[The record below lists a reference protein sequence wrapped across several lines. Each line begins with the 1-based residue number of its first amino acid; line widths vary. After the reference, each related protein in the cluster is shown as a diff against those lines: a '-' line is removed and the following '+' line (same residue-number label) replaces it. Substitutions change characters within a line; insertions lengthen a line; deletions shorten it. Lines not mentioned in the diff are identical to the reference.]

1 MDRAPRQ
8 NLAVP
13 SVWSSLLLALFAASC
28 GDEALPGDTSAE
40 DTTVDVDTVPPDT
53 GTPEVIV
60 FDTGDPDTG
69 DTAGPDGVDT
79 DTAEVVA
86 SCSDPLKPF
95 FCPCDTNSQCESS
108 LCIAV
113 DEDEV
118 ARRCTLTCFGDIPCP
133 SGWECKGVGIGQEQ
147 QLICLPPVVSLCK
160 PCERAA
166 DCQKVGALCIDFADG
181 KFCGQ
186 DCQNAPNS
194 CPAGYGCQEV
204 INDLGQID
212 GYQCVRTSGS
222 CNCPDGTDYLNDPEN
237 CSFCGNRCSFSGA
250 EAGCREGGCY
260 LKNCLNEWKDLN
272 EVESDGCE
280 YRCTFQGAEDWPD
293 ASCDA
298 VNGCDQ
304 NCDGIDGDL
313 LRGIF
318 VSATGAANAAGT
330 PYDPVRTIGEGLAK
344 ATPGGRDH
352 VYVAAGTYNE
362 VVTLKK
368 GVSIFGGYSN
378 DGKWTRNLAL
388 HKTQITSSTGA
399 SSIRVVIAEGIDQR
413 TVLDGVEVLA
423 GTNANPGGSSYAV
436 WVKDSTEALEL
447 VRVTA
452 IGGNGGAGR
461 NGADGSDGSPG
472 VVGNPGGNSSQAC
485 TGWPSCSCTD
495 CGCDNEQTN
504 SGAAGTGGTNQCA
517 SGRNAAGGLGG
528 RSGCGDSGK
537 GKKGNDS
544 PGGAP
549 GGAEVNGKTVGNPGT
564 GGSAGSPG
572 SNGRAGAAGG
582 TVNSSGFWSGDTSE
596 AGGSGENG
604 VGGGGGGGGG
614 GHDNDFWTCASW
626 GGPGGGGGSGGCGGT
641 AGQPGTP
648 GGGSFGVFL
657 YNANPTLRDSS
668 IGHKNGGNGG
678 RAGTGGGGGAGRDGG
693 AGGAGCEDAKAG
705 GKGGAGGSGGRG
717 GHGGGGAGGIAFGL
731 FLAGSSNPI
740 CANLSFSPPG
750 AGGTAGLGGSSS
762 GNRGS
767 DGAFGDRFGSS
778 ASCP

>member
-60 FDTGDPDTG
+60 FDTGDPDSG

-194 CPAGYGCQEV
+194 CPAGYGCEEV

-222 CNCPDGTDYLNDPEN
+222 CNCPDGTDYQNDPNN
-237 CSFCGNRCSFSGA
+237 CSFCGNRCSFGGA

-260 LKNCLNEWKDLN
+260 LKNCLNEWKNLN

-280 YRCTFQGAEDWPD
+280 YRCTYQGAEDWPD

-304 NCDGIDGDL
+304 NCDGIDGDFA
-313 LRGIF
+313 RAIF
-318 VSATGAANAAGT
+318 VSATGANNAAGT
-330 PYDPVRTIGEGLAK
+330 PYDPVRTIGEGLAL
-344 ATPGGRDH
+344 AAPGGRDH

-461 NGADGSDGSPG
+461 NGNAGATGTPGEIGSPG
-472 VVGNPGGNSSQAC
+472 KA
-485 TGWPSCSCTD
+485 TTD
-495 CGCDNEQTN
+495 CDCDCDEENTYG
-504 SGAAGTGGTNQCA
+504 GAGGSAGANQCS
-517 SGRNAAGGLGG
+517 SGTNAAGGKGG
-528 RSGCGDSGK
+528 NGGCENNSSSAGSP
-537 GKKGNDS
+537 S

-549 GGAEVNGKTVGNPGT
+549 GGIAVGRHTNGNKGTDGGPGVAGRDGNGGT
-564 GGSAGSPG
+564 GGVVTGGGLWAGVDG
-572 SNGRAGAAGG
+572 EVGAAG
-582 TVNSSGFWSGDTSE
+582 TH
-596 AGGSGENG
+596 
-604 VGGGGGGGGG
+604 GGGGGGGSGAGG
-614 GHDNDFWTCASW
+614 DNDSGSGAGCGFGFCASW
-626 GGPGGGGGSGGCGGT
+626 GGGGGGGGSGGCGGSPGT
-641 AGQPGTP
+641 AGTA

-657 YNANPTLRDSS
+657 FNASPTLRDSS
-668 IGHKNGGNGG
+668 LGHRSGGNGGNGG
-678 RAGTGGGGGAGRDGG
+678 RGGDGG
-693 AGGAGCEDAKAG
+693 AGKAGGAGGDGFDQGGLG
-705 GKGGAGGSGGRG
+705 GKGGNGGDGGRG
-717 GHGGGGAGGIAFGL
+717 GHGGGGAGGVAFGL
-731 FLAGSSNPI
+731 YLAGNSNPT
-740 CANLSFSPPG
+740 CNGLQFSPAG
-750 AGGTAGLGGSSS
+750 SGGTGGIGGSSS
-762 GNRGS
+762 GNRGI
-767 DGAFGDRFGSS
+767 DGAHGDRFGNS

>member
-1 MDRAPRQ
+1 MA
-8 NLAVP
+8 
-13 SVWSSLLLALFAASC
+13 LLAASC
-28 GDEALPGDTSAE
+28 GDEALPGDTTE
-40 DTTVDVDTVPPDT
+40 QDTTVDVDTIPPDT

-60 FDTGDPDTG
+60 FDTGDPDTA
-69 DTAGPDGVDT
+69 DTASPDVTDT
-79 DTAEVVA
+79 DTPEVVA

-113 DEDEV
+113 DEDDV
-118 ARRCTLTCFGDIPCP
+118 ARRCTLTCFGDVPCP
-133 SGWECKGVGIGQEQ
+133 SGWECNGVGIGQEQ

-166 DCQKVGALCIDFADG
+166 DCQKVGALCIDFPDG

-194 CPAGYGCQEV
+194 CPAGYGCEEV
-204 INDLGQID
+204 LNELGQID

-222 CNCPDGTDYLNDPEN
+222 CNCPDGTDYQNDPEN
-237 CSFCGNRCSFSGA
+237 CSFCGNRCTFGGA

-260 LKNCLNEWKDLN
+260 LKNCLDEWKNLN

-280 YRCTFQGAEDWPD
+280 YRCTYQGAEDWPD

-304 NCDGIDGDL
+304 NCDGIDGDFA
-313 LRGIF
+313 RAIF
-318 VSATGAANAAGT
+318 VSATGANNAAGT
-330 PYDPVRTIGEGLAK
+330 PYDPVRTIGEGLAL
-344 ATPGGRDH
+344 AAPGGRDH

-378 DGKWTRNLAL
+378 DGKWTRNLTL

-452 IGGNGGAGR
+452 IGGNGGAGA
-461 NGADGSDGSPG
+461 NGTNGSKGNDGETGSPG
-472 VVGNPGGNSSQAC
+472 TSPQDFECWCEDFGNLVGGPPGGNGCPSGTSAAGGRGGHVVENDNCDVARNTGNPGQ
-485 TGWPSCSCTD
+485 PS
-495 CGCDNEQTN
+495 
-504 SGAAGTGGTNQCA
+504 AAGTP
-517 SGRNAAGGLGG
+517 GGL
-528 RSGCGDSGK
+528 
-537 GKKGNDS
+537 
-544 PGGAP
+544 P
-549 GGAEVNGKTVGNPGT
+549 ET
-564 GGSAGSPG
+564 AGSPG
-572 SNGRAGAAGG
+572 ASGGAGQNGLGG
-582 TVNSSGFWSGDTSE
+582 NGGGVNASGFWVGRDGETGLI
-596 AGGSGENG
+596 GGNG
-604 VGGGGGGGGG
+604 AGGGGGGSGKTRRSNNYQCGFTNTYWWGGG
-614 GHDNDFWTCASW
+614 
-626 GGPGGGGGSGGCGGT
+626 GGGGGSGGCGGNPAT
-641 AGQPGTP
+641 PGRA

-657 YNANPTLRDSS
+657 LNASPKLVDCAF
-668 IGHKNGGNGG
+668 GHKSGGNGG
-678 RAGTGGGGGAGRDGG
+678 RGGEGGAPGLGKDGG
-693 AGGAGCEDAKAG
+693 AGGRGYDGDQDGTNG
-705 GKGGAGGSGGRG
+705 GKGGKGGDGGRG
-717 GHGGGGAGGIAFGL
+717 GHGGGGAGGVAYAL
-731 FLAGSSNPI
+731 YLSGSSNPT
-740 CANLSFSPPG
+740 CQNLNFTPPG
-750 AGGTAGLGGSSS
+750 AGGSGGIGGTSP
-762 GNRGS
+762 GNRGA